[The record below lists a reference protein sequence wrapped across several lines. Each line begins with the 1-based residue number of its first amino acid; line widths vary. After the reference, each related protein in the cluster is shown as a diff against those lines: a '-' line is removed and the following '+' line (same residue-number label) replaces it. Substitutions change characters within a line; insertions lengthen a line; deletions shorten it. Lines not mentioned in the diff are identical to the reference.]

1 MPYIGFQGN
10 TASACQYCRYNQT
23 DACCNDMACGAL
35 SGGDIAGIVVGCVV
49 GAAMIALALFC
60 LCSMRRRVLS
70 RRKSSNN
77 QFQFKTYEAA
87 PLDEDEYDKHD
98 SNIPLTHNLGGNDT
112 TQDTHH
118 TNTTPAASKEP
129 MMNDAS
135 EIPPTTA
142 ATTMTPPLSPPQQ
155 PRPEDLYFVVYPYPP
170 QMGDELALHAGDL
183 ICLAVSFDDGWAIGY
198 NVMTGLKGA
207 FPLVCVTPAPP
218 DLIMDEPPPPSSS
231 SQSLSIKNDDDD
243 DDESNKP
250 CHHHHD
256 DDPITSK
263 PTKMVTQPNQLK
275 LLNVDRIREKV
286 RRSMSLGNLP
296 PTFAT
301 MTQHRHIPRRTASM
315 RNTNLYNPAEA
326 DDNSPTSP
334 NTPFFDMN
342 AAADEDIVPLSKAV
356 VRSPPPQQLHKDN
369 IVSL

>member
-10 TASACQYCRYNQT
+10 TVGACQYCRYNQT
-23 DACCNDMACGAL
+23 DTCCNDLACGAL

-49 GAAMIALALFC
+49 GAGMIALALFC
-60 LCSMRRRVLS
+60 LCSMRRRILS

-87 PLDEDEYDKHD
+87 PLDEEDDDDYKRD
-98 SNIPLTHNLGGNDT
+98 SHIPLTHNLEDNDI
-112 TQDTHH
+112 TQNTHH
-118 TNTTPAASKEP
+118 NTTHSSKEP
-129 MMNDAS
+129 TTMNDAS
-135 EIPPTTA
+135 AIPPTTTA
-142 ATTMTPPLSPPQQ
+142 SSTMTPPLSPPQQ

-218 DLIMDEPPPPSSS
+218 DLIMDEAPPPPPSSTT
-231 SQSLSIKNDDDD
+231 ITNNDDD
-243 DDESNKP
+243 ESSNKP
-250 CHHHHD
+250 CHD
-256 DDPITSK
+256 DDDDQITSK
-263 PTKMVTQPNQLK
+263 PTQPNQLK

-315 RNTNLYNPAEA
+315 RNTNLYNPEA

-334 NTPFFDMN
+334 NTPFFDTHN
-342 AAADEDIVPLSKAV
+342 AEEDVVPLSKAV
-356 VRSPPPQQLHKDN
+356 VRSPPPPPSQQLYKDNNN

>member
-1 MPYIGFQGN
+1 MMPYNIGFQGD
-10 TASACQYCRYNQT
+10 TTGACQYCRYNQT
-23 DACCNDMACGAL
+23 DTCCNDVACAAL
-35 SGGDIAGIVVGCVV
+35 SGGDIAGIVVGCVA
-49 GAAMIALALFC
+49 GAGMIALALFC
-60 LCSMRRRVLS
+60 LCSMRRRILS
-70 RRKSSNN
+70 RRKSGNN
-77 QFQFKTYEAA
+77 QFQFKTYQAA
-87 PLDEDEYDKHD
+87 PLHEDDDDDKRD
-98 SNIPLTHNLGGNDT
+98 SHIPLTHHNLDEDNDT
-112 TQDTHH
+112 TQNTHH
-118 TNTTPAASKEP
+118 NTTHSSKEP
-129 MMNDAS
+129 TTMNGAS
-135 EIPPTTA
+135 AIPPPTTS
-142 ATTMTPPLSPPQQ
+142 TMTPPLSPPQQ

-183 ICLAVSFDDGWAIGY
+183 ICLALSFDDGWAIGY

-218 DLIMDEPPPPSSS
+218 DLIMDEAPPPPPSTN
-231 SQSLSIKNDDDD
+231 NDT
-243 DDESNKP
+243 ESSNKP
-250 CHHHHD
+250 DHDD

-263 PTKMVTQPNQLK
+263 PTQPNQLK

-315 RNTNLYNPAEA
+315 RNTNLYNPEA

-334 NTPFFDMN
+334 NTPFFDIHN
-342 AAADEDIVPLSKAV
+342 ALAEDVVPLSKAV
-356 VRSPPPQQLHKDN
+356 VRSPPPSQQFYKDNN